1 MKIIHLDQTSRVLA
15 SLRPPPTLPGTPEP
29 VQEHPGKH
37 RQNVRIQSNHECRMC
52 CDYDWLFLGKVTLPE
67 TKKFHLKHWGSDE
80 FPFRKA
86 TERAEICRNFA
97 NSWPLQGDDTFTS
110 LRSRRSHV
118 AYIKGLGGRG
128 EFQVILLGIF
138 GQRSWGWNCKIW
150 PKGPKANSK
159 IKRNLVEK
167 WPMPPGCWWKA
178 PSILKMVRY
187 QDDAPNPRRWKIT
200 SRSFGGS
207 SFCSACPF
215 CHF

>member
-1 MKIIHLDQTSRVLA
+1 MHLDQTSRVLA
-15 SLRPPPTLPGTPEP
+15 SLKPPPTLPGTPEP

-67 TKKFHLKHWGSDE
+67 TNKFHLKHWGSDE

-86 TERAEICRNFA
+86 TERAEICQPA
-97 NSWPLQGDDTFTS
+97 NSWPLQLGDDTFTS
-110 LRSRRSHV
+110 LD
-118 AYIKGLGGRG
+118 LGRHMLHTSTAWGG
-128 EFQVILLGIF
+128 EENFNLFLGDLWSEILRDETAKFDKKDRKRI
-138 GQRSWGWNCKIW
+138 
-150 PKGPKANSK
+150 P

-200 SRSFGGS
+200 SRSFGVVFLFS
-207 SFCSACPF
+207 LPF
-215 CHF
+215 LPWIFF